1 MFPTLIHETLHAP
14 DSHVHLGFFMSS
26 GVTGWVSFTLPDESN
41 LEDVELFADL
51 SSCIGLGG
59 ETAFGGGPIRLAVT

>member
-1 MFPTLIHETLHAP
+1 MKRCMHLIRTFTSLL
-14 DSHVHLGFFMSS
+14 DVMLS
-26 GVTGWVSFTLPDESN
+26 GANGWVSIVFPDESI

-59 ETAFGGGPIRLAVT
+59 ETAVGGGPTRLAVT